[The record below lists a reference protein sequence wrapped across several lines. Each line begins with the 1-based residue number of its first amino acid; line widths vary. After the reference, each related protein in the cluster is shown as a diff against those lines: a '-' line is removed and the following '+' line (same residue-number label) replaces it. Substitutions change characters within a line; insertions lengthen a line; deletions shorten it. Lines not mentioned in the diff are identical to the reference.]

1 VFDTVK
7 LLWEEAQVTE
17 QLVRTNGVELC
28 VETFGEPE
36 NPAILLIMGA
46 GASMLDWDAEFC
58 QRLAS
63 AGRFVIRYDN
73 RDTGRSVSYPAGD
86 PPYGLRDLV
95 SDALGLL
102 DALDLPRAH
111 IVGMSMG
118 AAIGQ
123 LLALDHPD
131 RVASLTLLSGSP
143 GGPGFP
149 HDDLPGISEE
159 LRAVFREEPQ
169 PPDWSDREAVI
180 AYHLQAY
187 RPCAGSHGFDEV
199 AGRELAGRVFD
210 RTADMASSM
219 TNHFAMDPGEPWRDR
234 LKTLEV
240 PTLVLHGSDD
250 PFLPFG
256 HGQALAD
263 EIPGA
268 ELIAMGRTGHEA
280 PPRSVWDVVIPAISR
295 HTASR

>member
-1 VFDTVK
+1 M
-7 LLWEEAQVTE
+7 TE
-17 QLVRTNGVELC
+17 QLVRANGVDLC
-28 VETFGEPE
+28 VETFGEKG

-63 AGRFVIRYDN
+63 ADRFVIRYDH
-73 RDTGRSVSYPAGD
+73 RDLGRSVSYPAGA
-86 PPYGLRDLV
+86 PPYALRDLV
-95 SDALGLL
+95 DDAVGLL
-102 DALDLPRAH
+102 DAHGLSSAH

-123 LLALDHPD
+123 LMALDHAE
-131 RVASLTLLSGSP
+131 RVASLSLLSGSP

-149 HDDLPGISEE
+149 YDDLPGMSPAMQG
-159 LRAVFREEPQ
+159 AVKEEPAE
-169 PPDWSDREAVI
+169 PDWSDRAAVI
-180 AYHLQAY
+180 DHHLAAY
-187 RPCAGSHGFDEV
+187 RPCAGSHGFDER
-199 AGRELAGRVFD
+199 AGRELAAQVFD
-210 RTADMASSM
+210 RTTNMAASM

-234 LKTLEV
+234 LATLRV

-268 ELIAMGRTGHEA
+268 ELIAMPRTGHEA
-280 PPRSVWDVVIPAISR
+280 PPRCAWDVVLPALVR
-295 HTASR
+295 HTSRR